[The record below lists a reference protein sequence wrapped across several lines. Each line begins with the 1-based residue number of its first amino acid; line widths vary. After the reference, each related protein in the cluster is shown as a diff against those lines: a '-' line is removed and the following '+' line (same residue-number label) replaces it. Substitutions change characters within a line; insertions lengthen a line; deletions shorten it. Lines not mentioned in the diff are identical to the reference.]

1 MCVATGLGRPG
12 LKHNLETDSLTFLVL
27 KPSTTTQVPEIGAF
41 KGSVSDTGY
50 VGSSH
55 WSAVMENFRR
65 AFGC

>member
-12 LKHNLETDSLTFLVL
+12 LKHDFETDCPTILAL

-41 KGSVSDTGY
+41 KDSVNDTGY

-55 WSAVMENFRR
+55 WSAVMENVRQV
-65 AFGC
+65 FGC